1 MNDSTTFKAS
11 ALTGRLS
18 SVPLL
23 SKLDESSLADLEA
36 RLEWLSV
43 PGGSTLFREGEVAD
57 ALYVVIV
64 GCLAVTVRGSDGHDV
79 LVACSR
85 VGDTVGE
92 MGLLGGELRS
102 ATVMALRDSEL
113 LRLEK
118 SSFEWLVERHPRS
131 MLSIASQLAQ
141 RLRTTTHR
149 ANAGVALR
157 SVALVPMEPDADHHR
172 IARELAD
179 QLAIDGQRIV
189 LLNSESAAHTAEWFN
204 AVEAASDK
212 VLYHADPGNSS
223 WSKLCMRQADRVI
236 LIASSQSSA
245 AMPVW
250 LDGRAKDRRQPIDLV
265 LLHDG
270 IGNATQTAQQWRN
283 LLAIDSVCHVR
294 RDNTD
299 DVARLARLLNGK
311 AVGLVLGGGGARGF
325 AHLGILRALREAR
338 IPIDLVGGC
347 SIGAIVGAG
356 VALEWDDTE
365 IRERLRRTFVDSN
378 PINDY
383 TLPFLALV
391 KGHKVGRRLEEHFGS
406 IRIEDLWRPFYCVST
421 NLTAGS
427 LAVHRDGRLVDALR
441 ASLSIPGLLP
451 PVMIDGEAHVDGGM
465 MNCLP
470 VDLMS
475 PMCGAVIAVDVAN
488 DPLRVP
494 FPEIT
499 QRPSLWQFL
508 RQSKIP
514 PIVDILVRA
523 ATINSDALARTVRA
537 QARILFQPPLETVNL
552 LDWQACDRAIDI
564 GYRHAIDKLE
574 QLDMSALFKSR

>member
-1 MNDSTTFKAS
+1 MKDGTTFR
-11 ALTGRLS
+11 ALALKGRLS

-23 SKLDESSLADLEA
+23 SKLDASSLAALEA

-64 GCLAVTVRGSDGHDV
+64 GCLAGTVRGSDGRDV
-79 LVACSR
+79 LVARSR

-102 ATVMALRDSEL
+102 ATVTAVRDSEL

-118 SSFEWLVERHPRS
+118 SAFDWLIERHPRS

-141 RLRTTTHR
+141 QLRKTTHR
-149 ANAGVALR
+149 ANEEVAVR
-157 SVALVPMEPDADHHR
+157 SVALVPVEPNAADHR
-172 IARELAD
+172 IARKLAD
-179 QLAIDGQRIV
+179 QLAVDGQRIV
-189 LLNSESAAHTAEWFN
+189 LLNSESAAHTPEWFS
-204 AVEAASDK
+204 AAEAASDM
-212 VLYHADPGNSS
+212 VLYHADPSNSS
-223 WSKLCMRQADRVI
+223 WSKLCMRQADRVV
-236 LIASSQSSA
+236 LMASSESPAS
-245 AMPVW
+245 MPSW
-250 LDGRAKDRRQPIDLV
+250 LEGRGKDWRQPLDLV

-270 IGNATQTAQQWRN
+270 SASAGQSAQQWRN
-283 LLAIDSVCHVR
+283 LLAIDLVCHVR

-311 AVGLVLGGGGARGF
+311 AIGLVLGGGGARGF
-325 AHLGILRALREAR
+325 AHLGILRALREAQ
-338 IPIDLVGGC
+338 IPIDLIGGC
-347 SIGAIVGAG
+347 SIGAIVGAT
-356 VALEWDDTE
+356 VALEWDDVE
-365 IRERLRRTFVDSN
+365 IRERLRRAFVDSN

-391 KGHKVGRRLEEHFGS
+391 KGRKVARRLEEHFGG

-421 NLTAGS
+421 NLTAGN
-427 LAVHRDGRLVDALR
+427 LAVHRQGRLADALR

-451 PVMIDGEAHVDGGM
+451 PVVIDGEAHVDGGM

-470 VDLMS
+470 IDVMS
-475 PMCGAVIAVDVAN
+475 PRCSAVMGVDVAN
-488 DPLRVP
+488 DPLRTP
-494 FPEIT
+494 FPEIDE
-499 QRPSLWQFL
+499 RPSFWQLL
-508 RQSKIP
+508 RRSKIP

-523 ATINSDALARTVRA
+523 ATIGSDALARTVRA
-537 QARILFQPPLETVNL
+537 QARILFQPPLESVNL

-574 QLDMSALFKSR
+574 QLDKSSLFRPR

>member
-1 MNDSTTFKAS
+1 
-11 ALTGRLS
+11 
-18 SVPLL
+18 V
-23 SKLDESSLADLEA
+23 
-36 RLEWLSV
+36 
-43 PGGSTLFREGEVAD
+43 
-57 ALYVVIV
+57 
-64 GCLAVTVRGSDGHDV
+64 
-79 LVACSR
+79 
-85 VGDTVGE
+85 
-92 MGLLGGELRS
+92 
-102 ATVMALRDSEL
+102 ALRDSEL

-141 RLRTTTHR
+141 RLQTTTHR
-149 ANAGVALR
+149 GNEGVAIR
-157 SVALVPMEPDADHHR
+157 SVALVPVGPDAYHHR

-212 VLYHADPGNSS
+212 VLYHADLGNSS

-236 LIASSQSSA
+236 LIASSESPA
-245 AMPVW
+245 GMPSW
-250 LDGRAKDRRQPIDLV
+250 LDGRSKDWRQPLDLV

-270 IGNATQTAQQWRN
+270 IGNARQTAQQWRR
-283 LLAIDSVCHVR
+283 LLPIELVCHVR

-325 AHLGILRALREAR
+325 AHLGILRALREAQ
-338 IPIDLVGGC
+338 IPIDLIGGC

-356 VALEWDDTE
+356 VALEWDDVE
-365 IRERLRRTFVDSN
+365 IRERLRRAFVDSN

-391 KGHKVGRRLEEHFGS
+391 KGHKVARRLEEHFGS

-421 NLTAGS
+421 NLTTGN
-427 LAVHRDGRLVDALR
+427 LAVHRDGGLVDALR

-451 PVMIDGEAHVDGGM
+451 PVMIHGEAHVDGGM

-470 VDLMS
+470 VDVMS

-488 DPLRVP
+488 DPLRTP
-494 FPEIT
+494 FPEMNE
-499 QRPSLWQFL
+499 RPSFWQFL

-537 QARILFQPPLETVNL
+537 QAHILFQPPLETVNL
-552 LDWQACDRAIDI
+552 LDWQSCDRVIDI
-564 GYRHAIDKLE
+564 GYRHAVDKLE
-574 QLDMSALFKSR
+574 QVDMSALFRPR

>member
-1 MNDSTTFKAS
+1 MNDSTAFNA
-11 ALTGRLS
+11 AARTGRLS

-23 SKLDESSLADLEA
+23 SQLDAASLADLEA

-85 VGDTVGE
+85 AGDTVGE

-102 ATVMALRDSEL
+102 ASVTALRDSEL
-113 LRLEK
+113 LRLDK
-118 SSFEWLVERHPRS
+118 SSFDWLVERHPRS

-141 RLRTTTHR
+141 RLQTTTHR
-149 ANAGVALR
+149 ASERLAIR
-157 SVALVPMEPDADHHR
+157 SVALVPAEPDIDHHR

-179 QLAIDGQRIV
+179 QLATHGRRIA
-189 LLNSESAAHTAEWFN
+189 LLKSESVAHTAEWFN

-212 VLYHADPGNSS
+212 VLYHADPDNSA
-223 WSKLCMRQADRVI
+223 WSKLCMRQADRVV
-236 LIASSQSSA
+236 LIASSERA
-245 AMPVW
+245 ASMPTW
-250 LDGRAKDRRQPIDLV
+250 LDGRGKDRRQPLDLV

-270 IGNATQTAQQWRN
+270 IGGVRQSAQQWRD
-283 LLAIDSVCHVR
+283 LLAMDLICHVR

-299 DVARLARLLNGK
+299 DVARLARLLNGN
-311 AVGLVLGGGGARGF
+311 AVGVVLGGGGARGF
-325 AHLGILRALREAR
+325 AHLGILRALREAQ
-338 IPIDLVGGC
+338 IPIDVIGGC
-347 SIGAIVGAG
+347 SIGAVVGAG
-356 VALEWDDTE
+356 VALEWDDME
-365 IRERLRRTFVDSN
+365 IRERLRRAFVDSN

-383 TLPFLALV
+383 TLPFLSLV
-391 KGHKVGRRLEEHFGS
+391 KGHKVARRLEEHFGD

-427 LAVHRDGRLVDALR
+427 LAVHRAGRLVDVLR

-470 VDLMS
+470 VDVMS
-475 PMCGAVIAVDVAN
+475 PMCGAVIAADVAN
-488 DPLRVP
+488 DPLRTP
-494 FPEIT
+494 FPEMNET
-499 QRPSLWQFL
+499 PSLWQLL
-508 RQSKIP
+508 RRSKIP
-514 PIVDILVRA
+514 PIVDLLVRA

-537 QARILFQPPLETVNL
+537 RASVLFQPQLETVNL

-564 GYRHAIDKLE
+564 GYRHAIKKLE
-574 QLDMSALFKSR
+574 QVDMSALLRPR